1 MNIGFA
7 QFCPLLGEPQ
17 ANLSTIERLV
27 RSEPDADLIVLPELA
42 NSGYNFVSKDQA
54 WKTSEEITSSPFVQ
68 RLTELCQEQNMH
80 LVCGVNERDGDRLY
94 NSAVL
99 IGPNGIVG
107 KYRKMH
113 LFMNEK
119 DIFEPGDV
127 GLPVFDIGIAKVGI
141 AICFDWF
148 FPEVWRSL
156 ALDGAD
162 IICHPSNLIIPGL
175 CQRAIPIHA
184 LINRVYII
192 TANRIGT
199 ERDLT
204 YTGLSIVTDT
214 RGEILTQATAKE
226 EAVTVVDIDIAQAR
240 DKKATSR
247 NDLFTDRRPEEYR
260 RLTSS

>member
-1 MNIGFA
+1 MKIGFA
-7 QFCPLLGEPQ
+7 QFCPALGEPQ
-17 ANLSTIERLV
+17 VNLSTIERLV
-27 RSEPDADLIVLPELA
+27 RSQPDADLIVLPELA
-42 NSGYNFVSKDQA
+42 NSGYNFVSKEQA
-54 WKTSEEITSSPFVQ
+54 WDTSEDIANSTFVN
-68 RLTELCQEQNMH
+68 RLIELCSEQEMH
-80 LVCGVNERDGDRLY
+80 LVCGVNERDGEKLF

-99 IGPNGIVG
+99 IGPNGVIG

-119 DIFEPGDV
+119 DIFQPGDT
-127 GLPVFDIGIAKVGI
+127 GLPVFDIGIAKIGL

-192 TANRIGT
+192 TANRIGA
-199 ERDLT
+199 ERELT
-204 YTGLSIVTDT
+204 FTGLSTISDPKGELLAQAEADEEVVTVTD
-214 RGEILTQATAKE
+214 IDVAT
-226 EAVTVVDIDIAQAR
+226 AR
-240 DKKATSR
+240 DKRATAR
-247 NDLFTDRRPEEYR
+247 NDLFADRRPEEYQ
-260 RLTSS
+260 RLTKP

>member
-1 MNIGFA
+1 MKIGFA
-7 QFCPLLGEPQ
+7 QFCPALGEPQ

-27 RSEPDADLIVLPELA
+27 RSQPDADLLVLPELA
-42 NSGYNFVSKDQA
+42 NSGYNFVSKEQA
-54 WKTSEEITSSPFVQ
+54 WETSEEITSSTTVGQ
-68 RLTELCQEQNMH
+68 LIELCREQKMH
-80 LVCGVNERDGDRLY
+80 LVCGINERDGDKLF
-94 NSAVL
+94 NSTVL
-99 IGPNGIVG
+99 LGPEGVVG

-119 DIFEPGDV
+119 DIFQPGDM
-127 GLPVFDIGIAKVGI
+127 GLPVFDIGSAKIGI

-199 ERDLT
+199 ERELT
-204 YTGLSIVTDT
+204 FTGLSIIANPK
-214 RGEILTQATAKE
+214 GEVLTQAPADKE
-226 EAVTVVDIDIAQAR
+226 TVTVVNVDVAAAR
-240 DKKATSR
+240 DKKATAR
-247 NDLFTDRRPEEYR
+247 NDLFADRRPEEYQ
-260 RLTSS
+260 RLTKL